1 MRPPGGYTPDMMNY
15 ANNINVYDIYAR
27 MCMYNT
33 VDYHTDRPYFC
44 IYAARRDGIEYVHT
58 EEEIMNKYGSNIV
71 MHERMPEILSSA
83 MADDNYTARFT
94 SIEEMNAFS
103 DFVLEKRV

>member
-15 ANNINVYDIYAR
+15 ANNINVYDIYAH

-44 IYAARRDGIEYVHT
+44 IYAARRDGIDYVHT

-83 MADDNYTARFT
+83 MVDDNYTARFT